1 MKFKIIKKL
10 KKNLLKKVGISKE
23 TFKFI
28 KKQIVQVLLK
38 KEILIKLKIIID

>member
-28 KKQIVQVLLK
+28 KKQIVQS
-38 KEILIKLKIIID
+38 IIEERNIHQIENNN